1 MFKYHPDPYKPITYS
16 GPTTKLFHIEFLAF
30 SNTFQT
36 SMLETVEEYNSSES
50 TSGIILETNNT
61 HMEVHDLA
69 GLVPVP
75 LCDSVENTMSK
86 DRELHPM

>member
-16 GPTTKLFHIEFLAF
+16 GLTTKLFHIELLAF
-30 SNTFQT
+30 FNTFQT

-61 HMEVHDLA
+61 RMEVHDWQ
-69 GLVPVP
+69 GWFPSHLVI
-75 LCDSVENTMSK
+75 L
-86 DRELHPM
+86 

>member
-1 MFKYHPDPYKPITYS
+1 MFKYHPDPNKPIIYS
-16 GPTTKLFHIEFLAF
+16 GLTTKLFQIEFLAF

-61 HMEVHDLA
+61 HMEFHDMI

-75 LCDSVENTMSK
+75 LCDSVNNTMSK
-86 DRELHPM
+86 DHELHPM